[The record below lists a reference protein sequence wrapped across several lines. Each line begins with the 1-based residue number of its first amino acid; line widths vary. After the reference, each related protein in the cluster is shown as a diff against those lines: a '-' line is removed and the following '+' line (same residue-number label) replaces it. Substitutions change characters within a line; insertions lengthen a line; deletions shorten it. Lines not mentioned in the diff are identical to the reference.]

1 MCVRTGD
8 RARRAA
14 VTAGEQT
21 AGLVGRGLTRV
32 RDDRHWAS
40 DVIAGAALGGW
51 VARKVDTFAQ
61 LGAQV
66 ELGRRRLPWIAR
78 RGYAPPAIAG
88 MTMTSLPSGT
98 GASMPPFVRAS
109 SSPM

>member
-32 RDDRHWAS
+32 RDDR
-40 DVIAGAALGGW
+40 L
-51 VARKVDTFAQ
+51 AQ

-66 ELGRRRLPWIAR
+66 ELGRRRFPWIAR